1 MKEKI
6 DFFAKGVFSYEKPGL
21 LISVET
27 INISAEAGKT
37 RTGSFCVLSS
47 AGTPFRGLVFS
58 SSELIK
64 LESTSFSEAQNTI
77 VYTVDATYLDR
88 DDSIKGRISVVSEYG
103 ERHIPFIV
111 NITTPVYETSVGPAC
126 DPFHFASLAQ
136 TNWSEAKEL
145 FRDKNFGRIFFYND
159 RNMTALAR
167 VLCNSGNISLAV
179 EEFLVASHKKRGI
192 NIIPERAE
200 LAYDNPREVIEDT
213 LVIKKDTW
221 GYSQLTVETAG
232 EFVSCDTKVIWTDDF
247 ENNRYSLSF
256 SIDPTH
262 LHSGTNYGRLVI
274 SSFEQKLVIPIICKN
289 RGKELNKLLAGRRRK
304 HFELKL
310 HQYFLDY
317 RIGNI
322 GAAKFAA
329 EVENV
334 LGNLKQLRPEGL
346 YARLAHIYVQLISGR
361 ASQAEIALSVI
372 AEDKE
377 WNGVGNMVYA
387 VFLYLTA
394 LSSDDPLKISDIM
407 NRLRTVFEQD
417 GDPRIFVLCIQLD
430 KKKRISNNA
439 RFDGLR
445 KASAGCAIPQIVLLE
460 AALVADEDPSVLKE
474 FGEFELQVIRF
485 GVANTLLHRDAL
497 LKIAYLASRAKS
509 TTMRHVKVLRKAFE
523 QYKLAELLEAVCTQY
538 ILLGVTDKESYR
550 WLSLGVKEQLM
561 VRNLCENCLS
571 AAGEALDAPL
581 PKQLIT
587 YFDNGDRADDAER
600 TALYANALLYYD
612 QPDILTGGLRRNIA
626 EFAVD
631 HISNGLINRGLA
643 VIYNKGINREDLNE
657 RAVRMLPEII
667 YKHRIEIERKDIVSV
682 LVAHKEENKEKSY
695 PVTDGVAYVD
705 IYTEKPVLICVDEK
719 GNRLASPASTP
730 ERLVDNPELIAL
742 CEEKCLD
749 DERVLLSCTEA
760 SHYHTTVA
768 PTIDLV
774 RRCAELAD
782 IDKCFA
788 IECYRYLIE
797 YYYEELEGELM
808 ESYLVRLNLA
818 ELDRRT
824 RARMM
829 DLMVL
834 RELYSLA
841 MKNMELYGFNGVE
854 IKRLVKLAI
863 KQIESVDKPEN
874 GSTLMDICIYIFRR
888 GRSTEEIL
896 KYLVAGYIGDSET
909 MYEIWKAACEAGI
922 DTSGIEE
929 RLLETLLFTESD
941 MSYASDVFM
950 HYYGRSVPGKLA
962 RAYLSFYAYGYLAH
976 GKHPADGII
985 EIMRREADYTENEIT
1000 VLALLKYYSGLKE
1013 LSGQDTLFVSRR
1025 LEQMERAGIVFP
1037 FFKDFGAGV
1046 KIPGSLGDKTFIE
1059 YHTDP
1064 RKTVR
1069 IHYLMFPGTR
1079 DDKYTVED
1087 MADAGYGIFLKEFV
1101 LFCGE
1106 VIQYYITEQEPDG
1119 EEKLTE
1125 ASALT
1130 VSMDSIGNEDDKY
1143 HQLNLIIAANEM
1155 NDSKTMYRMLENY
1168 IRTDY
1173 MCRHLF
1179 DTIE

>member
-6 DFFAKGVFSYEKPGL
+6 DLFSKGIFSFDRPGL
-21 LISVET
+21 VLSVES

-37 RTGSFCVLSS
+37 RSGSFCVSNT
-47 AGTPFRGLVFS
+47 AGTAFRGLVFS
-58 SSELIK
+58 SSELVK
-64 LESTSFSEAQNTI
+64 LDCSSFNSANTVI
-77 VYTVDATYLDR
+77 VYTIDASYLDR
-88 DDSIKGRISVVSEYG
+88 GDSVRGKITVVSECG
-103 ERHIPFIV
+103 EKHIPFVV
-111 NITTPVYETSVGPAC
+111 NITTPVFETSVGPAC

-145 FRDKNFGRIFFYND
+145 FRDRNFGRIFFYND

-167 VLCNSGNISLAV
+167 VLGNSGNISLAV
-179 EEFLVASHKKRGI
+179 EEFLVASHKKRSI
-192 NIIPERAE
+192 NIIPERYE
-200 LAYDNPREVIEDT
+200 LAYDNPRETIEDT
-213 LVIKKDTW
+213 LVLKKDTW

-232 EFVSCDTKVIWTDDF
+232 DFVSCDTKVIWTDDF
-247 ENNRYSLSF
+247 ENNCYSLHF
-256 SIDPTH
+256 SIIPKA
-262 LHSGTNYGRLVI
+262 LHAGTNYGRLVI
-274 SSFEQKLVIPIICKN
+274 ASAEQKLVIPIICKN
-289 RGKELNKLLAGRRRK
+289 RAKELNRLLAGRRKK

-317 RIGNI
+317 RMGTITPT
-322 GAAKFAA
+322 KFTA
-329 EVENV
+329 EVETV
-334 LGNLKQLRPEGL
+334 LGNLKALRPEGL
-346 YARLAHIYVQLISGR
+346 YSRLVHIYIQIISGR
-361 ASQAEIALSVI
+361 TSQAEIALSVI

-394 LSSDDPLKISDIM
+394 LLTDDPLKLSDIVG
-407 NRLRTVFEQD
+407 RLRTVYEQD
-417 GDPRIFVLCIQLD
+417 GDPRIFVLCMLLD

-445 KASAGCAIPQIVLLE
+445 KASAGRACSQIVLLE

-485 GVANTLLHRDAL
+485 GVANRMLHRDAL
-497 LKIAYLASRAKS
+497 LKVAYLATRSKS
-509 TTMRHVKVLRKAFE
+509 TTMRHVKVLIRAFE

-538 ILLGVTDKESYR
+538 ILLGITDRESYK
-550 WLSLGVKEQLM
+550 WLSLGVREQLM
-561 VRNLCENCLS
+561 VRNLSENCL
-571 AAGEALDAPL
+571 AASKEALDAPL

-587 YFDNGDRADDAER
+587 YFDNGEHTDEQER

-612 QPDILTGGLRRNIA
+612 QPDILTGGLRRSIA
-626 EFAVD
+626 EFAD
-631 HISNGLINRGLA
+631 EHIARGEINRGLA
-643 VIYNKGINREDLNE
+643 VIYNKGISREDISE
-657 RAVRMLPEII
+657 SSIRRLPDII
-667 YKHRIEIERKDIVSV
+667 YKHNITVERKDIVSI
-682 LVAHKEENKEKSY
+682 LIAHKEENREKSY
-695 PVTDGVAYVD
+695 AVTDGVAYVD
-705 IYTEKPVLICVDEK
+705 IYTEKPVIICIDEK
-719 GNRLASPASTP
+719 GNRLASPASAP
-730 ERLVDNPELIAL
+730 ERLIENQDLIAL
-742 CEEKCLD
+742 CEENCLD

-760 SHYHTTVA
+760 SHYHATVA

-774 RRCAELAD
+774 RRCAELTN
-782 IDKCFA
+782 IDKSFA
-788 IECYRYLIE
+788 IECFRYLIE

-824 RARMM
+824 RSRMM

-841 MKNMELYGFNGVE
+841 MKNMELYGFSGVDL
-854 IKRLVKLAI
+854 KRLVKLAV
-863 KQIESVDKPEN
+863 KQIESAGKPEPH
-874 GSTLMDICIYIFRR
+874 GTLMDICIFIFRR

-896 KYLVAGYIGDSET
+896 RYLVGGYIGDTDT
-909 MYEIWKAACEAGI
+909 MYEIWKAANEAGI

-941 MSYASDVFM
+941 MSYASDVFL
-950 HYYGRSVPGKLA
+950 HYFGRSVPGKLA

-976 GKHPADGII
+976 GKYLSDGII
-985 EIMRREADYTENEIT
+985 EIMRKEADYADNEIT

-1013 LSGQDTLFVSRR
+1013 LSEQDSIFVSRR
-1025 LEQMERAGIVFP
+1025 LEQLERAGIVFP
-1037 FFKDFGAGV
+1037 FFKNFGAGV
-1046 KIPGSLGDKTFIE
+1046 KIPGSLGDKSFIE

-1064 RKTVR
+1064 RKHVK
-1069 IHYLMFPGTR
+1069 IHYLMFPGSR
-1079 DDKYTVED
+1079 DESFTVEE
-1087 MADAGYGIFLKEFV
+1087 MHDAGYGIFLKEFV

-1106 VIQYYITEQEPDG
+1106 TVQYYITEEDTDG
-1119 EEKLTE
+1119 NVELTE
-1125 ASALT
+1125 ASVLS

-1173 MCRHLF
+1173 LCRHLF
-1179 DTIE
+1179 ETIE